1 MSIVPVEV
9 RRINVEDGVLPCAA
23 AKLVVTQYF
32 DYADSAHWAW
42 IIVGTF
48 LDHHG
53 RPLWSTE
60 IFFARLEQDLEQ
72 DSDSES
78 RIGDSDFDA
87 GESTT
92 ELYDGSREQDFGS
105 EERTEEYQDQE
116 RRDWVPDGYYS
127 ASYPPSSHSFEPFAP
142 NIASHFHS
150 PETWDLVSHGPIPG
164 HWQARFDP
172 HTGHWIHIR
181 QPQF

>member
-1 MSIVPVEV
+1 MSIVPVELRNIDV
-9 RRINVEDGVLPCAA
+9 DDGVLPYAA
-23 AKLVVTQYF
+23 AKLVVTQYL

-48 LDHHG
+48 LDHHDC
-53 RPLWSTE
+53 PLWSTE
-60 IFFARLEQDLEQ
+60 IFLARLEQ

-78 RIGDSDFDA
+78 QFGHSDFDA

-92 ELYDGSREQDFGS
+92 ELYDGSREEDLRSG
-105 EERTEEYQDQE
+105 EERTEEHQDHE

-127 ASYPPSSHSFEPFAP
+127 ASYPPSSSSFEPFSP
-142 NIASHFHS
+142 NVASYFQP
-150 PETWDLVSHGPIPG
+150 PETWHLVAHGPMPG

-172 HTGHWIHIR
+172 HTGHWIHTR

>member
-1 MSIVPVEV
+1 MSIVPVELRNIDV
-9 RRINVEDGVLPCAA
+9 DDGVLPCAA

-48 LDHHG
+48 LDHDN

-60 IFFARLEQDLEQ
+60 IFLARLEQ

-78 RIGDSDFDA
+78 QFGDSDFDA

-92 ELYDGSREQDFGS
+92 ELYDGSRRRDFGLA
-105 EERTEEYQDQE
+105 EERIEEHQDQE
-116 RRDWVPDGYYS
+116 RRDWIPDGYYS
-127 ASYPPSSHSFEPFAP
+127 ASYPPSSSSFEPFSP
-142 NIASHFHS
+142 NNAASYFHHS
-150 PETWDLVSHGPIPG
+150 PETWDLVAYGSIPG
-164 HWQARFDP
+164 QWQARFDP
-172 HTGHWIHIR
+172 HTGHWIHTR

>member
-1 MSIVPVEV
+1 MSIVPVELRNIDV
-9 RRINVEDGVLPCAA
+9 DDGVLPCAA
-23 AKLVVTQYF
+23 AKLVVTQYL
-32 DYADSAHWAW
+32 DYADSTHWAW

-48 LDHHG
+48 LDHDD

-60 IFFARLEQDLEQ
+60 IFLARLEQ

-78 RIGDSDFDA
+78 QFGDSEFDA

-92 ELYDGSREQDFGS
+92 ELYDGSREEYFGS
-105 EERTEEYQDQE
+105 GEEQTEEHQDQE

-127 ASYPPSSHSFEPFAP
+127 ASYPPSSSNFEPFSP
-142 NIASHFHS
+142 NAASYFQP
-150 PETWDLVSHGPIPG
+150 PETWDLVAHGPIPG

-172 HTGHWIHIR
+172 HTGHWIHTR